1 MQNSIK
7 HLLCTQLWA
16 GCSVA
21 GAPMEWP
28 VSLALVMKL
37 QALENLWGSK
47 EASGLTS
54 RGFGEQ
60 KRDRSHG
67 MPRGF
72 AEERTRRPTVG
83 QNVSVAEGKG

>member
-1 MQNSIK
+1 
-7 HLLCTQLWA
+7 
-16 GCSVA
+16 
-21 GAPMEWP
+21 MEWP
-28 VSLALVMKL
+28 VSLALVMKR

-67 MPRGF
+67 MPHGF